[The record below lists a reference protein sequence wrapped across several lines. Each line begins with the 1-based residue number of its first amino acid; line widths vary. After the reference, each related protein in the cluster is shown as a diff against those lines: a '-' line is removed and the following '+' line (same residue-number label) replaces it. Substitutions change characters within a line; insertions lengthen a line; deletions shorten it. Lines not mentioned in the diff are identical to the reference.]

1 MRLDELTEKAR
12 GYQDREVR
20 IAVLAKAL
28 ESPAII
34 RVFAEVLRKGGTAA
48 DIAARARCH
57 PYTVRRF
64 GRFMEKRRIFAG
76 PKGPGRARIHY
87 SAGRHLTPDLRHVIE
102 QCGSERRA
110 KLEVELGLRPD
121 PNRKLTSTASAVEV
135 LDFATAYAA
144 RMQAYFDLVN
154 QNRAYL
160 TVPAALLDGPFPR
173 SRLIGAAGLNP
184 KSSIDRALV
193 GRIVADLTEKPH
205 EIILLEGP
213 KAKARLNPDRRLALA
228 YCYQSLNRRQ
238 RSSLG
243 LRLGVRLQGILRAE

>member
-1 MRLDELTEKAR
+1 MKLSDFAFGSRIA
-12 GYQDREVR
+12 DREDLLRRLSV
-20 IAVLAKAL
+20 AL
-28 ESPAII
+28 ESPVNV
-34 RVFAEVLRKGGTAA
+34 RVFAAVIRKGGTVPEL
-48 DIAARARCH
+48 AARARCH
-57 PYTVRRF
+57 PHTVRRL
-64 GRFMEKRRIFAG
+64 GRFMEKRRVFVG
-76 PKGPGRARIHY
+76 PQGPGRARIHY
-87 SAGRHLTPDLRHVIE
+87 AAGRHLIPDLRHVIE
-102 QCGSERRA
+102 QCGSERKA
-110 KLEVELGLRPD
+110 KLEIELGLRPN

-135 LDFATAYAA
+135 LDFATAYAS

-154 QNRAYL
+154 RNRAYL
-160 TVPAALLDGPFPR
+160 TVPAALLDGPLQR

-205 EIILLEGP
+205 EIILLEGL
-213 KAKARLNPDRRLALA
+213 KATARLNPDRRLALA